1 MRLTEAECIWLAARC
16 LYQGRFVW
24 PGQQQG
30 SQLLDSAQR
39 RSLAAPLLQA
49 SSVPIKNFNFKR
61 IGEDISE
68 KLDYT
73 PCVFTG
79 ERRIRGK
86 WVRARQSRLLT
97 IRVG

>member
-1 MRLTEAECIWLAARC
+1 M
-16 LYQGRFVW
+16 
-24 PGQQQG
+24 
-30 SQLLDSAQR
+30 LDSAQR

-49 SSVPIKNFNFKR
+49 SCISIENFALKR

>member
-1 MRLTEAECIWLAARC
+1 VRLAEAGYIWSAACC
-16 LYQGRFVW
+16 LYQGRLVW
-24 PGQQQG
+24 QGQQHG

-49 SSVPIKNFNFKR
+49 SCISIKNFALKR

-73 PCVFTG
+73 PCVFTV
-79 ERRIRGK
+79 ERRILGK
-86 WVRARQSRLLT
+86 W
-97 IRVG
+97 IRRIT